1 MSNQQADNL
10 FYFLFGFEKTKGKFN
25 LVLLVLIHIMAWC
38 FIFLLPLLFYPLKF
52 EGSNFFIREILSK
65 AALISLFYVNYYYLL
80 PLFFEKKKY
89 FFYFLLVAVFILL
102 IVAWNIA
109 LYHCFPDPA
118 TSFTSAQL
126 QNGLNTD
133 DSLANY
139 NFVPPFRNIPFSFYD
154 QTIWGIPQRQFF
166 PTVNRLLSFAFI
178 LLLSGALIRLGANY
192 IKNQQEKKALENA
205 NLNAEINLL
214 KSQINP
220 HFLFNTLN
228 GIYALAHEK
237 SSKTEVAIL
246 KLSEMLRYMLYESPE
261 EKADLAREIIYI
273 RNYIELQRMRL
284 SDKIK
289 IHYEV
294 SGKPEGHHIAH
305 FLLITFIENAFKH
318 GVSYAKPGNINIQ
331 INVFEKTLTLLVE
344 NPYVE
349 SDSFT
354 IIGLG
359 LKNAERRLELLY
371 PGKYSLQTEKIEN
384 RYVVNLKLHLSD

>member
-1 MSNQQADNL
+1 MSNRQADNL

-38 FIFLLPLLFYPLKF
+38 FIFLLPLLFYPIKF
-52 EGSNFFIREILSK
+52 EGSNFFIREVLSK
-65 AALISLFYVNYYYLL
+65 TALVSLFYINYYYLL
-80 PLFFEKKKY
+80 PRFFEKKKY
-89 FFYFLLVAVFILL
+89 FFYFLLVAAFILL
-102 IVAWNIA
+102 VLAWNIV
-109 LYHCFPDPA
+109 LYHSFPDTT
-118 TSFTSAQL
+118 TSFTSTQI
-126 QNGLNTD
+126 QNNLNPD
-133 DSLANY
+133 DSLSNDK
-139 NFVPPFRNIPFSFYD
+139 FVPPFRNIPFSFPGH
-154 QTIWGIPQRQFF
+154 TIWGIPQRQFF
-166 PTVNRLLSFAFI
+166 LTVNRLLSFAFI

-261 EKADLAREIIYI
+261 EKAELSKEIIYI
-273 RNYIELQRMRL
+273 SNYIELQRMRL
-284 SDKIK
+284 SDKVK
-289 IHYEV
+289 IDYEV
-294 SGKPEGHHIAH
+294 SGKPEGHHITP
-305 FLLITFIENAFKH
+305 FLLIVFIENAFKH
-318 GVSYAKPGNINIQ
+318 GISYAKPCNINIQ

-344 NPYVE
+344 NPYAE

-354 IIGLG
+354 TIGLG

-371 PGKYSLQTEKIEN
+371 PGKYSLQKEKSEN
-384 RYVVNLKLHLSD
+384 RYVVNLKLDLSD